1 MGDDAF
7 AVGLGGSDPGLA
19 GAIRDAQARASGSD
33 IHFGKTGRQSDLR
46 PDLVFALVGN
56 VQGERPAVRA
66 DGVSRGISTMSFR
79 TAGIHHV
86 TGIASNPQR
95 NLDFYAG
102 ILGLRLVKRTVNF
115 DDPTTYHFY
124 FGNENGSP
132 GSILTF
138 FPWPDARRGR
148 QGGGQVAVT
157 SFSILPR
164 SVGFWI
170 ERLIKKRVEFEQP
183 AARYDDERVIA
194 FKDHEGFMGE
204 LVAHPDVSM
213 QGGWSAAGVPAEHS
227 IRGLYSITLWLDANE
242 LTGQLLTNTFGF
254 ELVREQGSI
263 FRYASG
269 NGGPGTIVDLRC
281 VPGIWAGVMGAGTV
295 HHVAF
300 RSANEAEQ
308 LRVRSELS
316 SLGYNVTPQL
326 DRDYFKSIYFREP
339 GGVLFEIATDGPGF
353 AVDEPV
359 DALGQSLKLPDWLE
373 PRRFEI
379 EALLPNIRIPLEL
392 RGPNA

>member
-1 MGDDAF
+1 M
-7 AVGLGGSDPGLA
+7 
-19 GAIRDAQARASGSD
+19 
-33 IHFGKTGRQSDLR
+33 T
-46 PDLVFALVGN
+46 
-56 VQGERPAVRA
+56 
-66 DGVSRGISTMSFR
+66 FR

-86 TGIASNPQR
+86 TGIASDPQR

-124 FGNENGSP
+124 FGNETGSP
-132 GSILTF
+132 GTILTF

-157 SFSILPR
+157 SFSIRPASL
-164 SVGFWI
+164 GFWI
-170 ERLIKKRVEFEQP
+170 ERFIRKRVEFEQP
-183 AARYDDERVIA
+183 VARYEGERIIA

-204 LVAHPDVSM
+204 LVAHAGAESHS
-213 QGGWSAAGVPAEHS
+213 GWSAADVPAEHA
-227 IRGLYSITLWLDANE
+227 IRGLYSVTLWLDANE
-242 LTGQLLTNTFGF
+242 LTSQLLTNTLGF
-254 ELVREQGSI
+254 KLVREQGSI
-263 FRYASG
+263 FRYSTA
-269 NGGPGTIVDLRC
+269 NGGSGTIVDLRC
-281 VPGIWAGVMGAGTV
+281 VPGIWRGVMGAGTV

-300 RSANEAEQ
+300 RCASESEQ
-308 LRVRSELS
+308 MDVRTELT

-339 GGVLFEIATDGPGF
+339 GGVLFEIATDAPGF
-353 AVDEPV
+353 SVDEPV
-359 DALGQSLKLPDWLE
+359 DALGQSLKLPHWLE

-379 EALLPNIRIPLEL
+379 EALLPNIHVPLEL

>member
-1 MGDDAF
+1 
-7 AVGLGGSDPGLA
+7 
-19 GAIRDAQARASGSD
+19 
-33 IHFGKTGRQSDLR
+33 
-46 PDLVFALVGN
+46 
-56 VQGERPAVRA
+56 
-66 DGVSRGISTMSFR
+66 MSFR

-86 TGIASNPQR
+86 TGIASDPQR

-102 ILGLRLVKRTVNF
+102 VLGLRLVKRTVNF

-124 FGNENGSP
+124 FGDDEGTP

-157 SFSILPR
+157 SFTILPS

-170 ERLIKKRVEFEQP
+170 ERFIKKRVEFEQP
-183 AARYDDERVIA
+183 IARYDEERVIA

-204 LVAHPDVSM
+204 LVAHPGADAELGWA
-213 QGGWSAAGVPAEHS
+213 GGGIPGEHA
-227 IRGLYSITLWLDANE
+227 IRGLYSVTLWLDANE
-242 LTGQLLTNTFGF
+242 LTGQLLTRTLGF
-254 ELVREQGSI
+254 DLVREQGSI
-263 FRYASG
+263 FRYATG
-269 NGGPGTIVDLRC
+269 ERGPGSVVDLRC
-281 VPGIWAGVMGAGTV
+281 VPGIWRGMMGAGTV

-300 RSANEAEQ
+300 RASSEREQ
-308 LRVRSELS
+308 MEVRTELA

-339 GGVLFEIATDGPGF
+339 GGVLFEIATDSPGF
-353 AVDEPV
+353 AVDEPL
-359 DALGQSLKLPDWLE
+359 DALGQSLKLPEWPE

-379 EALLPNIRIPLEL
+379 EALLPNVHAPLEL

>member
-1 MGDDAF
+1 MM
-7 AVGLGGSDPGLA
+7 
-19 GAIRDAQARASGSD
+19 
-33 IHFGKTGRQSDLR
+33 T
-46 PDLVFALVGN
+46 
-56 VQGERPAVRA
+56 
-66 DGVSRGISTMSFR
+66 FR

-86 TGIASNPQR
+86 TGIASDPQR

-124 FGNENGSP
+124 FGNETGSP
-132 GSILTF
+132 GTILTF
-138 FPWPDARRGR
+138 FPWPHARRGR

-157 SFSILPR
+157 SFSIRPSAL
-164 SVGFWI
+164 GFWI
-170 ERLIKKRVEFEQP
+170 ERFIKKRVEFEQP
-183 AARYDDERVIA
+183 VARYEDERIIA

-204 LVAHPDVSM
+204 LVAHSAADSHA
-213 QGGWSAAGVPAEHS
+213 GWSAAGVPAEHA
-227 IRGLYSITLWLDANE
+227 IRGLYSVTLWLDANE
-242 LTGQLLTNTFGF
+242 LTGQLLTHTLGF
-254 ELVREQGSI
+254 NLVREQGSI
-263 FRYASG
+263 FRYSTG
-269 NGGPGTIVDLRC
+269 NGGPGAVVDLRC
-281 VPGIWAGVMGAGTV
+281 VPGIWRGVMGAGTV

-300 RSANEAEQ
+300 RCSSEAEQ
-308 LRVRSELS
+308 MDARSELT

-339 GGVLFEIATDGPGF
+339 GGVLFEIATDAPGF
-353 AVDEPV
+353 AVDEPT
-359 DALGQSLKLPDWLE
+359 DALGQSLKLPEWLE

>member
-1 MGDDAF
+1 
-7 AVGLGGSDPGLA
+7 
-19 GAIRDAQARASGSD
+19 
-33 IHFGKTGRQSDLR
+33 
-46 PDLVFALVGN
+46 
-56 VQGERPAVRA
+56 
-66 DGVSRGISTMSFR
+66 MSFR
-79 TAGIHHV
+79 TAGLHHV
-86 TGIASNPQR
+86 TGIASDPQR

-124 FGNENGSP
+124 FGDEQGSP
-132 GSILTF
+132 GSLLTF

-157 SFSILPR
+157 SFAILPS

-170 ERLIKKRVEFEQP
+170 ERLIRKQVQFEKP
-183 AARYDDERVIA
+183 ATRYEDERVIA

-204 LVAHPDVSM
+204 LVAHPAADSRV
-213 QGGWSAAGVPAEHS
+213 GWAGAGVPAEHA
-227 IRGLYSITLWLDANE
+227 IRGIYSVTLWLDANE
-242 LTGQLLTNTFGF
+242 LTGQLLLNTLGF
-254 ELVREQGSI
+254 RLVREQGSI
-263 FRYASG
+263 FRYAAG
-269 NGGPGTIVDLRC
+269 DGGPGTIVDLRC
-281 VPGIWAGVMGAGTV
+281 VPGIWRGVMGAGTV

-300 RSANEAEQ
+300 RASGDEEQ
-308 LRVRSELS
+308 MRVRAELTA
-316 SLGYNVTPQL
+316 LGYNVTPQL

-359 DALGQSLKLPDWLE
+359 EMLGQSLKLPEWLE

-379 EALLPNIRIPLEL
+379 EALLPNIHAPLEL
-392 RGPNA
+392 HGPNA